1 MSLRRQV
8 DPPSTLIHTLVW
20 LPVTGKLGP
29 LTSHPHPHPHA
40 PLHYCPVTSLVSPRL
55 VDLTLASTDPENLA
69 ASEIPAGQT
78 QPTS

>member
-8 DPPSTLIHTLVW
+8 DPPSTLIRTLVW

-29 LTSHPHPHPHA
+29 LTSHPHPHA
-40 PLHYCPVTSLVSPRL
+40 PLRHCPAAPLVSPHP

-69 ASEIPAGQT
+69 TSEIPAGQT